1 MKTVKNKLVSGDV
14 WVRHLHDNIPS
25 KLEDNKM
32 TLSPEVGEGTIEVL
46 NIQEGLSA
54 TFIDAKI
61 LTPIKIRRIPSEE
74 NNRFL
79 FNFYLSKIVI
89 DQNLSGKKER
99 LGFNNYGIL
108 LSSSMLET
116 EMIFPANLPISI
128 FNISFSKEW
137 LLNNAF
143 KNKAEDNPVYDFL
156 FEKNPICMFET
167 IDFKFDKIIRSIA
180 ADRTNMR
187 ELDLFSNV
195 LKIMAYSLEK
205 WGERSF
211 DKRVHNVSP
220 RDLKELLKVK
230 DKIEED
236 WNQVPPNSKLAINA
250 GMSLSKFKN
259 LFKQVFGKSP
269 YQYSLAFRM
278 DKAMELLLTRNY
290 SVSEVGHLIGYS
302 NLSQFSRIFKRTHNV
317 LPSEVIR

>member
-1 MKTVKNKLVSGDV
+1 MKTIKNKLISANV
-14 WVRHLHDNIPS
+14 WIEHLHNNIPS
-25 KLEDNKM
+25 KLEGNKM
-32 TLSPEVGEGTIEVL
+32 TLGSEVGEGVIEVL
-46 NIQEGLSA
+46 NIQEGLSV
-54 TFIDAKI
+54 TFINAKI
-61 LTPIKIRRIPSEE
+61 LNPIKICRIPSEE

-79 FNFYLSKIVI
+79 FNFYLSKVVI
-89 DQNLSGKKER
+89 DQNLPGKKEK

-108 LSSSMLET
+108 LSSAMLET
-116 EMIFPANLPISI
+116 EMVFPANVPINI

-143 KNKAEDNPVYDFL
+143 KNEAEGNPVYDFL
-156 FEKNPICMFET
+156 FEKNPICMFEI
-167 IDFKFDKIIRSIA
+167 IDFKFDKIIRSIKS
-180 ADRTNMR
+180 DRTNMR

-211 DKRVHNVSP
+211 DKRIQNVNP
-220 RDLKELLKVK
+220 RDIQELLKAK

-236 WNQVPPNSKLAINA
+236 WNEVSPNSKLAENA

-269 YQYSLAFRM
+269 YQYSLTFRM
-278 DKAMELLLTRNY
+278 DKAMELLLTKDY

-302 NLSQFSRIFKRTHNV
+302 NLSQFSRIFKRTHSV
-317 LPSEVIR
+317 LPSEVVR